1 MQQVGIFNMFVLP
14 GLAPMASSEERLC
27 MAVALPST
35 TLPARLSVCCLDKLI
50 HVADHG
56 SK

>member
-1 MQQVGIFNMFVLP
+1 MFVLP

-35 TLPARLSVCCLDKLI
+35 TLPAGLSVCCLDKLI
-50 HVADHG
+50 HVEDHG